1 MRRKILRNQ
10 IRMKGL
16 AQSGFWPSGNPRFYY
31 RSAGAKAVPM
41 PDLPKDDARFVKA
54 WAAAVDA
61 KPLLPKRQPHKG
73 TIAAGVLAYRA
84 SQRFRDLAPATR
96 EYRNRIL
103 TKIESDYGGAMM
115 ADLEPRHIRAD
126 LRKFEPHAANHR
138 LKVWRALCACWI
150 GQDMIEIDPAKM
162 VSKPDLP
169 ASDGHKPWTR
179 GDVEAFRNHW
189 RIGTMQRLA
198 LELILHTGAA
208 IGDAVKLGP
217 GNIKDGWITYKRGK
231 TGVQATCPLDNC
243 PGWFEPSPYLRD
255 CIDEAPR
262 HMVFLSTAAGHSRS
276 VKAARQWFAKAARD
290 AGIEGKTA
298 HGVRKLRAIMM
309 AEAGATTEER
319 MLIMGHDTTAQTR
332 EYSKTAD
339 AKRIISGGKTFNSP
353 SKLKKDTG
361 K

>member
-1 MRRKILRNQ
+1 MRRKILRNGV
-10 IRMKGL
+10 RMKGL
-16 AQSGFWPSGNPRFYY
+16 AQSGHWPSGNPRFYY
-31 RSAGAKAVPM
+31 RRSGGKAVPL
-41 PDLPKDDARFVKA
+41 PDLPKDDPRFVAA

-61 KPLLPKRQPHKG
+61 KPLLPKRQPRKG

-84 SQRFRDLAPATR
+84 SQRFKDLAPGTR

-103 TKIESDYGGAMM
+103 AKIEADYGTALMQ
-115 ADLEPRHIRAD
+115 DLEPRHIRAD
-126 LRKFEPHAANHR
+126 MRKFAPHAANHR
-138 LKVWRALCACWI
+138 LKVWRALCALWTKD
-150 GQDMIEIDPAKM
+150 DMIEQDPAKL

-169 ASDGHKPWTR
+169 SSDGHTPWTR
-179 GDVEAFRNHW
+179 DDVEAFRTHW
-189 RIGTMQRLA
+189 PIGTMQRLA

-231 TGVQATCPLDNC
+231 TGVQATCPLDEC
-243 PGWFEPSPYLRD
+243 PDWFEPSPHLRA
-255 CIDEAPR
+255 CIDAAPR
-262 HMVFLSTAAGHSRS
+262 QMVFLSTAAGHSRS

-319 MLIMGHDTTAQTR
+319 MVIMGHDTTAQTR

-339 AKRIISGGKTFNSP
+339 AKRLIMGGKTFNSAT
-353 SKLKKDTG
+353 KL
-361 K
+361 